1 MQRVFVVQDLE
12 NAQFL
17 CSDCGDV
24 GHTAW
29 FKDAGRFFEY
39 EAAFES
45 AEAHC
50 SEGFIIC
57 EFMESE
63 RRRVVSCSL
72 ILEV

>member
-17 CSDCGDV
+17 FSDRGDV

-29 FKDAGRFFEY
+29 FKDAGRFFDY
-39 EAAFES
+39 DAAFET

-50 SEGFIIC
+50 GEGFVIC
-57 EFMESE
+57 EFVESN
-63 RRRVVSCSL
+63 RRRVVSCTLVS
-72 ILEV
+72 EE

>member
-17 CSDCGDV
+17 FSDRGDV
-24 GHTAW
+24 GHTVW
-29 FKDAGRFFEY
+29 LKDAGRFFEY
-39 EAAFES
+39 DAAFES

-50 SEGFIIC
+50 SEGFVIC

-63 RRRVVSCSL
+63 RRKVVSCTLMS
-72 ILEV
+72 E